1 MQMVDSNCFN
11 MALDIKH
18 NKNGRNTVTL
28 ECHLFVIYEAK
39 NYNTLQL
46 PGNIDECVLGLLLTG
61 KHMDSMG
68 IHY

>member
-1 MQMVDSNCFN
+1 MADSNCFN

-46 PGNIDECVLGLLLTG
+46 PGNIDECVLGSLLTG
-61 KHMDSMG
+61 KHMDSMR